1 MNGYSVK
8 RTHILQQLQF
18 LHIKLFSFKY
28 TEILLTGSKVLVIKF
43 GEITIKDSINFIP
56 MASTKIRKT
65 FDLKELKKGYFPHLF
80 NTPENQDYVGN
91 VPNKKFYNHEFMS
104 VKERPKFL
112 EWYDQQTTET
122 FNLQKE
128 LHDYCKSDVNILAK
142 ACLSFRL
149 LFMSI
154 TRTYEQDIGVDPFAQ
169 CITLPSAC
177 HYVYRRNFMKPKSIV
192 LIPSYGYHYEQ
203 TSYKAIKWLKYIMGT
218 HKIYIQHAKNG
229 T

>member
-56 MASTKIRKT
+56 MALSKIPKT

-91 VPNKKFYNHEFMS
+91 VPNKKFYNLEFMS
-104 VKERPKFL
+104 VKERTKF
-112 EWYDQQTTET
+112 
-122 FNLQKE
+122 
-128 LHDYCKSDVNILAK
+128 
-142 ACLSFRL
+142 
-149 LFMSI
+149 
-154 TRTYEQDIGVDPFAQ
+154 
-169 CITLPSAC
+169 
-177 HYVYRRNFMKPKSIV
+177 
-192 LIPSYGYHYEQ
+192 
-203 TSYKAIKWLKYIMGT
+203 
-218 HKIYIQHAKNG
+218 
-229 T
+229 